1 MGMGKEEVLRILDEV
16 RRVHR
21 GSLTESVISRMKGVV
36 EDAYQAAEEC
46 RTKDALDKVYSF
58 GNLHGQ
64 YIAEL
69 PPEKTGIAGKLV
81 NARWKMVEDI
91 ADILEKKCGLRGR
104 RV

>member
-1 MGMGKEEVLRILDEV
+1 MGKEEVLGILDEI
-16 RRVHR
+16 RGAYR
-21 GSLTESVISRMKGVV
+21 GSLTESVISRMKRVV

-46 RTKDALDKVYSF
+46 RTKDALDKVYSL

-91 ADILEKKCGLRGR
+91 ANILEKKCGLRGR